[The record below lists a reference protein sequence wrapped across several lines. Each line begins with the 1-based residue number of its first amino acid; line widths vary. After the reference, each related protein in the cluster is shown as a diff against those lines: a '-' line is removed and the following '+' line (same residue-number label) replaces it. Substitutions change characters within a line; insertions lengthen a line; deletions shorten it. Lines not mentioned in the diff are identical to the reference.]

1 MTDQHTHLNKV
12 PLIAAVLWLAVPVA
26 WSVAMVL
33 DRTRVWEGSPAQA
46 WMIGWAAL
54 IGAGGL
60 TLWTVVRTIDRSRVP
75 AIVVIAGHV
84 AYGLGLA
91 VSIVAGWA
99 LPVWMTLFGIALLLF
114 AKGMGN
120 LRRVSQFI
128 GGAMLFGVAAQVV
141 LTLLKLGTPDSYGD
155 YPVAWTTSTLIAT
168 LGAAAGLYVM
178 SRRAGRPADDQS
190 LIAA

>member
-1 MTDQHTHLNKV
+1 MTDRHTYLNKV
-12 PLIAAVLWLAVPVA
+12 PLIAAVLWLAVPMAWGVA
-26 WSVAMVL
+26 TIL

-75 AIVVIAGHV
+75 ATLVIAGYV

-114 AKGMGN
+114 ANGMGN
-120 LRRVSQFI
+120 LRRVSQFV
-128 GGAMLFGVAAQVV
+128 GGAMLFGVVSQVA
-141 LTLLKLGTPDSYGD
+141 LTLLKIGTPDSYGD
-155 YPVAWTTSTLIAT
+155 YPIALTTSTLIAT
-168 LGAAAGLYVM
+168 LGAAAGLYAM
-178 SRRAGRPADDQS
+178 SHRVARPADSQS
-190 LIAA
+190 LIAP